1 MQMSNDKTS
10 KRKTIHRIILI
21 LLAAVLVL
29 SAVIV
34 GMCLFNERPAVQT
47 VATYQST
54 YGDTVISV
62 ADDGCVEI
70 LPLNKDA
77 DTGLIF
83 YVGAQIKPSA
93 YIPLLARIAG
103 EGYACF
109 IPNLTFNMAAL
120 EPKAADDII
129 AAHPE
134 TKSWILAGHSM
145 GGLTASGYADDHRD
159 TVDGL
164 ILIAAY
170 TNRDM
175 KDSDLPVLAVFGDT
189 DGVMNKGLYE
199 KRKAWNP
206 ADFEEHIIAG
216 ANHAEFGD
224 YGKQPRDNDAII
236 SAEEQ
241 QSQTAE
247 IILDWLNRHF
257 SEVKANE
264 Q

>member
-1 MQMSNDKTS
+1 MSKEKTS
-10 KRKTIHRIILI
+10 KRKTIRRIILI
-21 LLAAVLVL
+21 VLAAVLVL

-34 GMCLFNERPAVQT
+34 GMCLFNKRPAVQT
-47 VATYQST
+47 AAAYRDTYC
-54 YGDTVISV
+54 DTVIHIT
-62 ADDGCVEI
+62 DDGGVEI
-70 LPLNKDA
+70 LPLNEYADA
-77 DTGLIF
+77 GLVF
-83 YVGAQIKPSA
+83 YVGAQITPDA
-93 YIPLLARIAG
+93 YIPLMAKIAE

-134 TKSWILAGHSM
+134 IRSWILAGHSM

-164 ILIAAY
+164 ILVAAY

-175 KDSDLPVLAVFGDT
+175 SDAETPVLAVFGDT
-189 DGVMNKGLYE
+189 DGLMNKKLYY
-199 KRKAWNP
+199 KRLVWNP
-206 ADFEEHIIAG
+206 ADFEEYVIPG
-216 ANHAEFGD
+216 ANHAQYGD
-224 YGKQPRDNDAII
+224 YGRQPRDNDAVI

-241 QSQTAE
+241 RSQTAE

-257 SEVKANE
+257 AEGRANE
-264 Q
+264 

>member
-1 MQMSNDKTS
+1 MSKTKNA
-10 KRKTIHRIILI
+10 KRKTIRRIILI

-47 VATYQST
+47 VATYQSA

-62 ADDGCVEI
+62 ADDGGVEI
-70 LPLNKDA
+70 FPQSGDA

-93 YIPLLARIAG
+93 YIPLLARIA
-103 EGYACF
+103 EQGYACF
-109 IPNLTFNMAAL
+109 VPNLSFNMAAL

-129 AAHPE
+129 SAHPE
-134 TKSWILAGHSM
+134 IKSWILAGHSM

-164 ILIAAY
+164 ILVAAY
-170 TNRDM
+170 ANRDM
-175 KDSDLPVLAVFGDT
+175 SDAVLPVLAVFGDT
-189 DGVMNKGLYE
+189 DGVMNKKLYD
-199 KRKAWNP
+199 KRLAWNP
-206 ADFEEHIIAG
+206 SDFEEHIIPG
-216 ANHAEFGD
+216 ANHAQYGD
-224 YGKQPRDNDAII
+224 YGKQPRDNEAAI
-236 SAEEQ
+236 SAEKQ

-247 IILDWLNRHF
+247 IILDWLNRHIAK
-257 SEVKANE
+257 EETNE

>member
-1 MQMSNDKTS
+1 MSKS
-10 KRKTIHRIILI
+10 RRKTIRRIILI
-21 LLAAVLVL
+21 LLATVLVL

-47 VATYQST
+47 VATYQSA

-62 ADDGCVEI
+62 ADDGGVEI
-70 LPLNKDA
+70 LPQRENA

-83 YVGAQIKPSA
+83 YVGAQIKPDA
-93 YIPLLARIAG
+93 YIPLLARIA
-103 EGYACF
+103 EQGYACF
-109 IPNLTFNMAAL
+109 IPNLSFNMASL

-129 AAHPE
+129 SAHPE
-134 TKSWILAGHSM
+134 IKSWILAGHSM

-175 KDSDLPVLAVFGDT
+175 SDARLPVLAVFGDT

-206 ADFEEHIIAG
+206 ADFEEHIIPG
-216 ANHAEFGD
+216 ANHAQYGD
-224 YGKQPRDNDAII
+224 YGKQPRDNDATI

-247 IILDWLNRHF
+247 IILDWLNRHIAKG
-257 SEVKANE
+257 ENNE
-264 Q
+264 

>member
-1 MQMSNDKTS
+1 MSKS
-10 KRKTIHRIILI
+10 KRKTIRRIILI
-21 LLAAVLVL
+21 VLAAILVL

-47 VATYQST
+47 VAAYQST
-54 YGDTVISV
+54 HGDTVISV
-62 ADDGCVEI
+62 ADDGDVEI
-70 LPLNKDA
+70 LPQRENA

-83 YVGAQIKPSA
+83 YVGAQIKPDA
-93 YIPLLARIAG
+93 YIPLLARIA
-103 EGYACF
+103 EQGYACY
-109 IPNLTFNMAAL
+109 IPNLSFNMAAL
-120 EPKAADDII
+120 EPKAADDLIS
-129 AAHPE
+129 AHPE
-134 TKSWILAGHSM
+134 IKSWILAGHSM

-175 KDSDLPVLAVFGDT
+175 SDSDLPVLAVFGDT

-206 ADFEEHIIAG
+206 ADFEEYIIPG
-216 ANHAEFGD
+216 ANHAQYGD
-224 YGKQPRDNDAII
+224 YGKKPRDNDATI

-247 IILDWLNRHF
+247 IILEWLNRHF
-257 SEVKANE
+257 PEVKADE